1 MAPRPPWDSATAP
14 IAHGTGAGGEV
25 LREQR
30 ESLHAQIKDAAL
42 NGRSSVRMNRNKI
55 VRKLLGQPVPA
66 ATSGRNE
73 TAAIDSPQL
82 RPSAS
87 QNTTYQAG
95 VPIICLD
102 KSPDGQRA
110 VFAGSKVF
118 KIVKV
123 DGSTIS
129 EELDLRSNIVSHAT
143 SHNSLT
149 SIGEQLNIKTVKWS
163 HGALDHNILAAS
175 GNGRITLYDINQT
188 GQGLEVA
195 RIEETREVHKLA
207 INPFKSD
214 WVLAASSNR
223 TVRSFD
229 LRVRSGGNHGPA
241 FHLWNTYN
249 CNAETVRDVKWSPTD
264 GMMFACCTDNGI
276 VQKWDIRKP
285 GAPVLRIV
293 AHQKLCSSIDWHPDG
308 DHLVSGGSDG
318 HCHVWDFSPKAK
330 GNQKAA
336 YSFTTAAPVSHV
348 SWRPACWS
356 ATAQGKRAAQ
366 VTVAYEDILS
376 KVSVPDVHIFDLARP
391 SLPFKEVGGW
401 EKPPSGL
408 LWSTRDLLWSV
419 DKDGNFSQTDV
430 AFTPKGIDRRSLS
443 TFSFSPNG
451 DVLMML
457 EERPVPRRRSRPSIT
472 STEVS
477 PSFQHSSSIPML
489 SISRSDSEEDVV
501 GSFLGPRQ
509 KKSHRRRSSQRSV
522 YLMSTTPPNST
533 GMADNKVMSLDDA
546 VKVTGLYKTQQIMA
560 VGHAPSTAIRN
571 EYRHFSNRYMLRM
584 NKYKSPGFVEILPDA
599 RVVAITEHFA
609 KTAEGASKYRLAQT
623 WRALGYT
630 VNILL
635 TRRAE
640 HNRKN
645 RLTMR
650 DSPMKEE
657 NGTEATK
664 ELLPPQDLSEET
676 PRKPAGPTRSRTPRT
691 SPSHRLAKSIMAEEM
706 ESTSNVATPLVRPV
720 PDSIAARTR
729 EAMHTPISV
738 EDDILNL
745 PEASQT
751 TTKIDPIPVP
761 GAVQSDEKKSA
772 SIEGYDFYGID
783 SISPIADF
791 HVPQRKQPLRFD
803 YSSHHNS
810 SQRIQPQRHDSGESF
825 QMFSTSGDSHNAKFL
840 SSSTGSESGR
850 LLRDRVSSWENSL
863 GSSHANNHRPSISS
877 EAPTQSSGSFGKSYG
892 TTSAHTT
899 SGAQNGMPFDPAVP
913 PIFHIQ
919 EPSMKSTAEIV
930 TNHAPREEEL
940 PLSPRSAERPSE
952 DLSPELVESDFIPRD
967 DDPDFTPL
975 PMKAASLIQRA
986 IDFECLTGSLHAA
999 AMVLLFRPLL
1009 PSWSIDDIQ
1018 SNAILRQYQ
1027 QRLMSM
1033 KLFTESALLRNLCI
1047 PDYPNVFTWAQEK
1060 VSVAFYCTNCEK
1072 PLDNDPLL
1080 PNSQWWCPRCRG
1092 EIDGCAVCRHHEL
1105 PLDNQYEKENG
1116 IENEED
1122 NALWWYCP
1130 GCAHGGHTACMQ
1142 AWHAGSESHE
1152 GDIHSSGSCPLEGCV
1167 HPCLPGK
1174 WREHLKEEEELAKS
1188 RKLESLVRENTRAA
1202 AGVGPGSVG
1211 IGRGQGLRG
1220 AAKSVI
1226 RDNREVNQS
1235 KAVEGVRVALGVGG
1249 PSLERKKSVKL
1260 VAPGEEGK

>member
-1 MAPRPPWDSATAP
+1 
-14 IAHGTGAGGEV
+14 
-25 LREQR
+25 
-30 ESLHAQIKDAAL
+30 
-42 NGRSSVRMNRNKI
+42 MNRNKI
-55 VRKLLGQPVPA
+55 VRKLLGQPVSA

-73 TAAIDSPQL
+73 AVAIDSPQL

-87 QNTTYQAG
+87 QNTTYKAG

-110 VFAGSKVF
+110 VLAGPKVF

-129 EELDLRSNIVSHAT
+129 EELDLRSNIVSYAT
-143 SHNSLT
+143 PHNSLT
-149 SIGEQLNIKTVKWS
+149 SIGEQLNIKNVKWS

-175 GNGRITLYDINQT
+175 GNGRITLYDINRT

-229 LRVRSGGNHGPA
+229 LRVRSGGNQGPA

-318 HCHVWDFSPKAK
+318 HCYVWDFSPKAK

-336 YSFTTAAPVSHV
+336 YSFTTAGHVSHV

-366 VTVAYEDILS
+366 ITVAYEDIS
-376 KVSVPDVHIFDLARP
+376 NKVSVPDVHIFDLARP

-401 EKPPSGL
+401 EKAPSGL
-408 LWSTRDLLWSV
+408 LWNTRDLLWSV

-430 AFTPKGIDRRSLS
+430 AFAPKSIDRRSLS

-457 EERPVPRRRSRPSIT
+457 EERLAPRRRSRPSIA

-522 YLMSTTPPNST
+522 YSMSTTPPNST
-533 GMADNKVMSLDDA
+533 GMADSKVMSLDDA

-560 VGHAPSTAIRN
+560 VGHAPSTAMRS

-584 NKYKSPGFVEILPDA
+584 KKYKSPDFVDILPNA
-599 RVVAITEHFA
+599 RVGVITEHFA
-609 KTAEGASKYRLAQT
+609 RTAEGTSKYRLAQT

-645 RLTMR
+645 RLAMR
-650 DSPMKEE
+650 DSQIKDESS
-657 NGTEATK
+657 TEATK
-664 ELLPPQDLSEET
+664 ELLPPQDLGEDT
-676 PRKPAGPTRSRTPRT
+676 PKKPTGPTRNRTPRT

-706 ESTSNVATPLVRPV
+706 ESTSNVTTPLVRPV

-729 EAMHTPISV
+729 EAMHTPIAV
-738 EDDILNL
+738 EDNIINL
-745 PEASQT
+745 PGASQT

-761 GAVQSDEKKSA
+761 GAVQSDEKNPA

-783 SISPIADF
+783 SISPISDF
-791 HVPQRKQPLRFD
+791 HVPQRKQPLRLD
-803 YSSHHNS
+803 YSSHHHS
-810 SQRIQPQRHDSGESF
+810 PQRIQPQRHDSGESF

-863 GSSHANNHRPSISS
+863 GSSHTNNHRPSISS
-877 EAPTQSSGSFGKSYG
+877 DVPT
-892 TTSAHTT
+892 H
-899 SGAQNGMPFDPAVP
+899 
-913 PIFHIQ
+913 
-919 EPSMKSTAEIV
+919 
-930 TNHAPREEEL
+930 HAPREEEL

-952 DLSPELVESDFIPRD
+952 DLSPELIESDFLPRD
-967 DDPDFTPL
+967 EDPDFTPL
-975 PMKAASLIQRA
+975 PMKATSLVQRA

-1033 KLFTESALLRNLCI
+1033 TLFTEAALLRNLCV

-1080 PNSQWWCPRCRG
+1080 PNSQWWCPRCKG
-1092 EIDGCAVCRHHEL
+1092 EIDGCAVCKHHEM
-1105 PLDNQYEKENG
+1105 PLDLQSEKEKG
-1116 IENEED
+1116 REDED
-1122 NALWWYCP
+1122 NPLWWYCP

-1152 GDIHSSGSCPLEGCV
+1152 GDIHSGGSCPLEGCV

-1174 WREHLKEEEELAKS
+1174 WREHLREEEDLAKS

-1211 IGRGQGLRG
+1211 TGRGQGFRG

-1226 RDNREVNQS
+1226 KDNREVNQS

-1260 VAPGEEGK
+1260 VAPGEESK